1 MHIEGV
7 VDAALEQANLA
18 VSDVDAIAVTNR
30 PGMSVNLELST

>member
-7 VDAALEQANLA
+7 VAAALEQAKLN

-30 PGMSVNLELST
+30 PGMCGG